1 MKLPLPQGD
10 FAGEP
15 HSDKLNFLHPICNLL
30 RRSCVQQTHMAGTT
44 GLLAGQRSPVT
55 CLGGVRSD
63 RFVPYETA
71 SEAEVVRRAKGGDEE
86 AFALIV
92 QQHQNMVYSL
102 ALRMVRRSIDA
113 EDVAQQV
120 FTKVFFALKKFD
132 MRSSL
137 STWIYKIAM
146 NETYD
151 YLRRLKSRRVVFEGD
166 LGENVDEIVESSAR
180 AADTAPS
187 AEEQTSRRDYLLKL
201 LEHVSEEERM
211 LLFQK
216 EVEGL
221 TVDELAVK
229 TGINENTIKVKL
241 FRARKKL
248 VKAAQ
253 QLRTDEPGEVL

>member
-1 MKLPLPQGD
+1 
-10 FAGEP
+10 
-15 HSDKLNFLHPICNLL
+15 
-30 RRSCVQQTHMAGTT
+30 MAGMT
-44 GLLAGQRSPVT
+44 GLIAGQRSPVT
-55 CLGGVRSD
+55 CLSGVRPN

-71 SEAEVVRRAKGGDEE
+71 SEAEIVRRARAGDEE
-86 AFALIV
+86 AFAQIV
-92 QQHQNMVYSL
+92 QQHQSMVYSL

-120 FTKVFFALKKFD
+120 FTKVYFALKKFD

-151 YLRRLKSRRVVFEGD
+151 YLRRIKSRRVVYEGD
-166 LGENVDEIVESSAR
+166 LGEEVDEIVESSAR
-180 AADTAPS
+180 AADTKAG
-187 AEEQTSRRDYLLKL
+187 AEEQASRRDYLLKL
-201 LEHVSEEERM
+201 LQHISEEERM

-221 TVDELAVK
+221 TVDELAAK

-248 VKAAQ
+248 VKASE
-253 QLRTDEPGEVL
+253 QLRATAPGGVR

>member
-1 MKLPLPQGD
+1 M
-10 FAGEP
+10 
-15 HSDKLNFLHPICNLL
+15 S
-30 RRSCVQQTHMAGTT
+30 
-44 GLLAGQRSPVT
+44 
-55 CLGGVRSD
+55 CLGGVGSD

-71 SEAEVVRRAKGGDEE
+71 SEAEIVRRAKAGDEE
-86 AFALIV
+86 AFVQIV
-92 QQHQNMVYSL
+92 QRHQSMVYSV

-151 YLRRLKSRRVVFEGD
+151 YLRRIKSRRVVFEGD
-166 LGENVDEIVESSAR
+166 LGEDVDEIVESSAR
-180 AADTAPS
+180 AADTAAG
-187 AEEQTSRRDYLLKL
+187 AEEQASRRDYLLKL
-201 LEHVSEEERM
+201 LEHISEEERI

-221 TVDELAVK
+221 TVDELAAK

-248 VKAAQ
+248 VKASQRLGEAA
-253 QLRTDEPGEVL
+253 PGEIL

>member
-1 MKLPLPQGD
+1 
-10 FAGEP
+10 
-15 HSDKLNFLHPICNLL
+15 
-30 RRSCVQQTHMAGTT
+30 MAGMT
-44 GLLAGQRSPVT
+44 GLIAGQRSPVT
-55 CLGGVRSD
+55 CLSGVRSN

-71 SEAEVVRRAKGGDEE
+71 SEAEIVRRARAGDEE
-86 AFALIV
+86 AFAQIV
-92 QQHQNMVYSL
+92 QKHQSMVFSL

-151 YLRRLKSRRVVFEGD
+151 YLRRIKSRRVVYEGD
-166 LGENVDEIVESSAR
+166 LGEDVDEIVESSAR
-180 AADTAPS
+180 AADKAPG
-187 AEEQTSRRDYLLKL
+187 AEEQASRRDYLLKL
-201 LEHVSEEERM
+201 LGHVSEEERM

-221 TVDELAVK
+221 TVEELAAK

-248 VKAAQ
+248 VKASQ
-253 QLRTDEPGEVL
+253 QLRETTPSKVL

>member
-1 MKLPLPQGD
+1 
-10 FAGEP
+10 
-15 HSDKLNFLHPICNLL
+15 
-30 RRSCVQQTHMAGTT
+30 MAGMT
-44 GLLAGQRSPVT
+44 GLLAGQRNPVT

-151 YLRRLKSRRVVFEGD
+151 YLRRIKSRRVVFEGD
-166 LGENVDEIVESSAR
+166 LGEDVDEIVESSAR
-180 AADTAPS
+180 AADTAPD

-221 TVDELAVK
+221 TVDELAAK

-248 VKAAQ
+248 VKAAER
-253 QLRTDEPGEVL
+253 LRAEGPGEIV

>member
-1 MKLPLPQGD
+1 M
-10 FAGEP
+10 
-15 HSDKLNFLHPICNLL
+15 
-30 RRSCVQQTHMAGTT
+30 T
-44 GLLAGQRSPVT
+44 GLLAGQRNPVT

-151 YLRRLKSRRVVFEGD
+151 YLRRIKSRRVVFEGD
-166 LGENVDEIVESSAR
+166 LGEDVDEIVESSAR
-180 AADTAPS
+180 AADTAPD

-221 TVDELAVK
+221 TVDELAAK

-248 VKAAQ
+248 VKAAE
-253 QLRTDEPGEVL
+253 QLRCAEGPGEVV

>member
-1 MKLPLPQGD
+1 M
-10 FAGEP
+10 
-15 HSDKLNFLHPICNLL
+15 
-30 RRSCVQQTHMAGTT
+30 T
-44 GLLAGQRSPVT
+44 GLTTGQRSPVSGF
-55 CLGGVRSD
+55 GGMRSD
-63 RFVPYETA
+63 CFVPYETA
-71 SEAEVVRRAKGGDEE
+71 SEAEIVRRAKAGDEE
-86 AFALIV
+86 AFAQIV
-92 QQHQNMVYSL
+92 QKHQSMVYSV

-151 YLRRLKSRRVVFEGD
+151 YLRRIKSRRVVFEGD
-166 LGENVDEIVESSAR
+166 LGEGVDEIVESSAR
-180 AADTAPS
+180 AADTA
-187 AEEQTSRRDYLLKL
+187 AGADEQASRRDYLLKL
-201 LEHVSEEERM
+201 LEHISEEERM

-221 TVDELAVK
+221 TVDELAAK

-241 FRARKKL
+241 FRARRKL
-248 VKAAQ
+248 VKASQ
-253 QLRTDEPGEVL
+253 QLGAAAPSEVR

>member
-166 LGENVDEIVESSAR
+166 LGEDVDEIVESSAR

-221 TVDELAVK
+221 TVDELAAK

-253 QLRTDEPGEVL
+253 QLRAEEPGEVL

>member
-1 MKLPLPQGD
+1 M
-10 FAGEP
+10 
-15 HSDKLNFLHPICNLL
+15 
-30 RRSCVQQTHMAGTT
+30 T
-44 GLLAGQRSPVT
+44 GLVTGQRSPVS
-55 CLGGVRSD
+55 CFGGVRSD

-71 SEAEVVRRAKGGDEE
+71 SEAEIVRRAKAGDEE
-86 AFALIV
+86 AFAQIV
-92 QQHQNMVYSL
+92 QKHQSMVYSV

-151 YLRRLKSRRVVFEGD
+151 YLRRIKSRRVVFEGD
-166 LGENVDEIVESSAR
+166 LGEGVDEIVESSAR
-180 AADTAPS
+180 AADSAPG
-187 AEEQTSRRDYLLKL
+187 AEEQASRRDYLLKL
-201 LEHVSEEERM
+201 LEHISEEERM

-221 TVDELAVK
+221 TVDELAAK

-241 FRARKKL
+241 FRARRKL
-248 VKAAQ
+248 VKASQRLGAAA
-253 QLRTDEPGEVL
+253 PSEVR

>member
-166 LGENVDEIVESSAR
+166 LGEDVDEIVESSAR

-201 LEHVSEEERM
+201 LEHVSDEERM

-221 TVDELAVK
+221 TVDELAAK

-253 QLRTDEPGEVL
+253 QLRAEEPGEVL

>member
-166 LGENVDEIVESSAR
+166 LGEDVDEIVESSAR

-187 AEEQTSRRDYLLKL
+187 AEEQTARRDYLLKL
-201 LEHVSEEERM
+201 LEHVSDEERM

-221 TVDELAVK
+221 TVDELAAK

-253 QLRTDEPGEVL
+253 QLRAEEPGEVL